1 MTRRTRLFEA
11 AFAIVGAVPQ
21 QESPHD
27 EDDGCCCCCC
37 CGEDEIGEDEDGD
50 DEEEQQD
57 VVDECGGD
65 GDGDDDEEEE
75 EQQEEEVVVIATGGV
90 LIGECEM
97 VLLLLDAL
105 VFWDEQHDGLATLLS
120 IVPSSSLKV
129 IRMGLGAIARKLE
142 WMAFSFVGFLMDR
155 GRITVEGKT
164 EGVNAP
170 NLYGTPTHTHNIPG
184 VSLQS
189 HFTWSCR
196 TSRNSRQR
204 EHCVAGRPFFLISI
218 SGRSL

>member
-1 MTRRTRLFEA
+1 M
-11 AFAIVGAVPQ
+11 I
-21 QESPHD
+21 
-27 EDDGCCCCCC
+27 
-37 CGEDEIGEDEDGD
+37 
-50 DEEEQQD
+50 
-57 VVDECGGD
+57 
-65 GDGDDDEEEE
+65 
-75 EQQEEEVVVIATGGV
+75 VVVVVATTGGV
-90 LIGECEM
+90 LIGECEII
-97 VLLLLDAL
+97 LLLLLEAL

-129 IRMGLGAIARKLE
+129 IRIGLGAIARKLE
-142 WMAFSFVGFLMDR
+142 WMAAFSFVGFLIDR
-155 GRITVEGKT
+155 GRITVKEKR
-164 EGVNAP
+164 GVNAP
-170 NLYGTPTHTHNIPG
+170 NSYGSPAHTQNIPG